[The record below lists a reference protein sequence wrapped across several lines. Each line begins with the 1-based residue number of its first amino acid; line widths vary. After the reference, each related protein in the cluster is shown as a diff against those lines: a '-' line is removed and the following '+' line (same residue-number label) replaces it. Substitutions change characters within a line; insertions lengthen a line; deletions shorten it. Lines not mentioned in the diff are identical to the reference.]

1 MGKYFADVHA
11 SHESQLQNLPHGLAD
26 TDEILACRA
35 KPQTYEN
42 ILELADAL
50 CWQLRFREAID
61 ALTQAIA
68 LEPARM
74 EAYRKRGPKYL
85 DTLQFERA
93 LADYTHCEQADGMS
107 IESRY
112 RIGMAQYMLQNYD
125 AATAAFA
132 GSLAIAP
139 QDDDM
144 YIADVYWLVLSQ
156 LRAEKA
162 DEAQK
167 TLKQH
172 YRPDMYVGH
181 HTAYEKAMR
190 VAAGFAPMEDML
202 AELDAEAAQDADQQR
217 LPCAINKLGQNI
229 IAHRVCAEQML
240 PAYGEPLREQ
250 LFLSVARKKSGCKRG
265 ERKNGQQ
272 QESQNERQ
280 KSFLSH
286 PLPSNLRLGSR
297 SRHKKSVSRIDST
310 MMHVVTNKMPCM
322 SG

>member
-11 SHESQLQNLPHGLAD
+11 DWKSQFWNLPHGLSD
-26 TDEILACRA
+26 TEEILTCRA

-42 ILELADAL
+42 LLALADAL

-61 ALTQAIA
+61 VLTQAIA
-68 LEPARM
+68 LCPERM

-85 DTLQFERA
+85 DTLQFENA
-93 LADYTHCEQADGMS
+93 LADYIRCEQADGVS
-107 IESRY
+107 VESRY
-112 RIGMAQYMLQNYD
+112 RIGMAQYMLQNYA

-132 GSLAIAP
+132 GSLAIVP

-190 VAAGFAPMEDML
+190 AAAGCAQTADILAALDEEPDDLQFAMTAYGL
-202 AELDAEAAQDADQQR
+202 CVLLEAAGEQEKADA
-217 LPCAINKLGQNI
+217 
-229 IAHRVCAEQML
+229 
-240 PAYGEPLREQ
+240 LREK
-250 LFLSVARKKSGCKRG
+250 LLARDGFWFCFSYLAAYHDHAGTPPIPSV
-265 ERKNGQQ
+265 
-272 QESQNERQ
+272 
-280 KSFLSH
+280 
-286 PLPSNLRLGSR
+286 
-297 SRHKKSVSRIDST
+297 
-310 MMHVVTNKMPCM
+310 
-322 SG
+322 

>member
-11 SHESQLQNLPHGLAD
+11 LHESQFQNLPHGLAD
-26 TDEILACRA
+26 TDEILTCRA
-35 KPQTYEN
+35 KPQTYETL
-42 ILELADAL
+42 LELADAL

-68 LEPARM
+68 LEPERM

-93 LADYTHCEQADGMS
+93 LADYTRCEQADGVS

-156 LRAEKA
+156 LCAEKA

-167 TLKQH
+167 TLQQH

-190 VAAGFAPMEDML
+190 AAAGYASMDIL
-202 AELDAEAAQDADQQR
+202 AELDAEPDDLQYA
-217 LPCAINKLGQNI
+217 
-229 IAHRVCAEQML
+229 MT
-240 PAYGEPLREQ
+240 AYGLCVLLQAHDEKEKADALREK
-250 LFLSVARKKSGCKRG
+250 LLKRDG
-265 ERKNGQQ
+265 FWFCFSYLAAYHDQTKN
-272 QESQNERQ
+272 R
-280 KSFLSH
+280 
-286 PLPSNLRLGSR
+286 
-297 SRHKKSVSRIDST
+297 D
-310 MMHVVTNKMPCM
+310 
-322 SG
+322 

>member
-35 KPQTYEN
+35 KPQTYETL
-42 ILELADAL
+42 LELADAL

-61 ALTQAIA
+61 ALTQAVK
-68 LEPARM
+68 LEPERM

-93 LADYTHCEQADGMS
+93 LADYTRCEQADGVSVM
-107 IESRY
+107 SRY

-156 LRAEKA
+156 LCAEKA

-167 TLKQH
+167 TLQQH
-172 YRPDMYVGH
+172 YRPDMYVGY

-190 VAAGFAPMEDML
+190 AAAGYASMDIL
-202 AELDAEAAQDADQQR
+202 AELDAEPDDLQYA
-217 LPCAINKLGQNI
+217 
-229 IAHRVCAEQML
+229 MT
-240 PAYGEPLREQ
+240 AYGLCVLLQAHDEKEKADALREK
-250 LFLSVARKKSGCKRG
+250 LLKRDG
-265 ERKNGQQ
+265 FWFCFSYLAAYHDQTKN
-272 QESQNERQ
+272 R
-280 KSFLSH
+280 
-286 PLPSNLRLGSR
+286 
-297 SRHKKSVSRIDST
+297 D
-310 MMHVVTNKMPCM
+310 
-322 SG
+322 

>member
-35 KPQTYEN
+35 KPQTYETL
-42 ILELADAL
+42 LELADAL

-61 ALTQAIA
+61 ALTQAVK
-68 LEPARM
+68 LEPERM

-93 LADYTHCEQADGMS
+93 LADYTRCEQADGVSVM
-107 IESRY
+107 SRY

-125 AATAAFA
+125 AATAAFS

-156 LRAEKA
+156 LCAEKA

-167 TLKQH
+167 TLQQH

-190 VAAGFAPMEDML
+190 AAAGYASMDIL
-202 AELDAEAAQDADQQR
+202 AELDAEPDDLQYA
-217 LPCAINKLGQNI
+217 
-229 IAHRVCAEQML
+229 MT
-240 PAYGEPLREQ
+240 AYGLCVLLQAHDEKEKADALREK
-250 LFLSVARKKSGCKRG
+250 LLKRDG
-265 ERKNGQQ
+265 FWFCFSYLAAYHDQTKN
-272 QESQNERQ
+272 R
-280 KSFLSH
+280 
-286 PLPSNLRLGSR
+286 
-297 SRHKKSVSRIDST
+297 D
-310 MMHVVTNKMPCM
+310 
-322 SG
+322 

>member
-11 SHESQLQNLPHGLAD
+11 PHKSQFQNLPHGLAD

-35 KPQTYEN
+35 KPQTYETL
-42 ILELADAL
+42 LELADAL

-61 ALTQAIA
+61 ALTQAVK
-68 LEPARM
+68 LEPERM

-93 LADYTHCEQADGMS
+93 LADYTRCEQADGVS

-156 LRAEKA
+156 LCAEKA

-167 TLKQH
+167 TLQQH

-190 VAAGFAPMEDML
+190 AAAGYASMDIL
-202 AELDAEAAQDADQQR
+202 AELDAEPDDLQYA
-217 LPCAINKLGQNI
+217 
-229 IAHRVCAEQML
+229 MT
-240 PAYGEPLREQ
+240 AYGLCVLLQAHDEKEKADALREK
-250 LFLSVARKKSGCKRG
+250 LLKRDG
-265 ERKNGQQ
+265 FWFCFSYLAAYHDQTKN
-272 QESQNERQ
+272 R
-280 KSFLSH
+280 
-286 PLPSNLRLGSR
+286 
-297 SRHKKSVSRIDST
+297 D
-310 MMHVVTNKMPCM
+310 
-322 SG
+322 